1 MISDPSKSCVGIL
14 CVALA
19 NRFATNA
26 EPTGDA
32 DKVSDL
38 NRLAVTQDYSAVPT
52 ILDDQRRGI
61 SSVVV
66 RVPVA
71 DQFEC
76 RHRTRDSWHYSV
88 ARPRCTQCG
97 QISPEFQRNLAFDT
111 QINKI
116 RRPQLRRRRMD
127 RSCEDR
133 SAAWMRDAHQFLH
146 HLGCGGNLGPGNGAI
161 YWLRKPIINLLC
173 CVGLGDGC
181 GPELAGQGGKGL

>member
-1 MISDPSKSCVGIL
+1 MVGTSASACNRVLYATASARSLPSLACGSDPSKRCVGIL

-38 NRLAVTQDYSAVPT
+38 NCLGVTQNYSAVPT

-61 SSVVV
+61 GSVVV
-66 RVPVA
+66 RVPVL

-76 RHRTRDSWHYSV
+76 RHRTGDSWHNSV
-88 ARPRCTQCG
+88 ARPRCTRCE
-97 QISPEFQRNLAFDT
+97 QISPEFRRNLAFDT

-116 RRPQLRRRRMD
+116 RRPQPRR
-127 RSCEDR
+127 
-133 SAAWMRDAHQFLH
+133 
-146 HLGCGGNLGPGNGAI
+146 
-161 YWLRKPIINLLC
+161 
-173 CVGLGDGC
+173 
-181 GPELAGQGGKGL
+181 